1 MFLRKFSLLASLVA
15 VLISCSGGDKDSK
28 DISLYVSSFLKENK
42 QAVIFGHLDISGILE
57 KTDYKSHDM
66 LEAVIGTE
74 LKSVGN
80 GIDVSSPVYFVGEG
94 PLKEDGS
101 PNKLHLFIKVKNED
115 SLVKQ
120 MSGRSFDV
128 NLAKD
133 FSYTEDGDF
142 VMGIRNNL
150 AIVTITGEDYDAE
163 ALMKN
168 NFKRVDGE
176 AAGGKDDEILKTKGD
191 FVLGMKLE
199 NLYGTSNTDL
209 AKLDEKTRTEITEM
223 VKDSYIATS
232 FRFENGAAIVESKNH
247 FNQKLKDQLFFRS
260 DKTSKIYNKLNRGEG
275 IMLAALAV
283 NLDLDKMEEFSL
295 KYSPETMQT
304 INTYMGMDSGI
315 VGLFGSKR
323 ILSKLGDG
331 QFGLAFYGDPM
342 ENSLNV
348 NSYWGATD
356 SGKQLFKLVSQNIP
370 MELDYQYEK
379 DGVYGSGSFNLREG
393 GDPNARI
400 PLPKGCEVFGTKGIT
415 AFVNFRDVDMEL
427 FEFSGANRLLE
438 IVEYATFEYDENG
451 GKLYI
456 KAKDGEENVLKQALN
471 IMIDQLTMLIGQV
484 EV

>member
-1 MFLRKFSLLASLVA
+1 M
-15 VLISCSGGDKDSK
+15 
-28 DISLYVSSFLKENK
+28 
-42 QAVIFGHLDISGILE
+42 
-57 KTDYKSHDM
+57 
-66 LEAVIGTE
+66 
-74 LKSVGN
+74 
-80 GIDVSSPVYFVGEG
+80 
-94 PLKEDGS
+94 
-101 PNKLHLFIKVKNED
+101 
-115 SLVKQ
+115 
-120 MSGRSFDV
+120 
-128 NLAKD
+128 
-133 FSYTEDGDF
+133 
-142 VMGIRNNL
+142 
-150 AIVTITGEDYDAE
+150 
-163 ALMKN
+163 
-168 NFKRVDGE
+168 
-176 AAGGKDDEILKTKGD
+176 
-191 FVLGMKLE
+191 GMKLE

-209 AKLDEKTRTEITEM
+209 AKLDEKTRTEITNM

-247 FNQKLKDQLFFRS
+247 FNQELKDQLFFRS

-304 INTYMGMDSGI
+304 INTYMGMDNGI
-315 VGLFGSKR
+315 IGLFGSQR

-379 DGVYGSGSFNLREG
+379 DGVYGSGSFNLTEG